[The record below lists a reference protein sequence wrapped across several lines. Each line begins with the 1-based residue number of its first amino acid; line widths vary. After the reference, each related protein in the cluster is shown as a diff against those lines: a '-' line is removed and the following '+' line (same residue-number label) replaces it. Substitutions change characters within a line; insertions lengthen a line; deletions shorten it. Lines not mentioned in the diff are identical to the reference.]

1 MTTTAARTGF
11 AGLALTRLAELF
23 ILLLGLF
30 LIFGGDP
37 EEDLGFLFL
46 WDAAVLLYLAV
57 GIWSVRRRALG
68 APGAAGG
75 VPRPRRRWERVLRPK
90 RFILVFPVLAGFAG
104 LSAALLV
111 LDFSGDDVLGTA
123 IAAFG
128 ALTMVLGWIL
138 LHSGYAR
145 SYRARNEDERGLE
158 FPCTEH
164 PTMPDYLYFSFVMG
178 STFAVSDVAVVSTRM
193 RWHVMLHG
201 ILAFFYNAVVL
212 ATAIGVVTGG

>member
-11 AGLALTRLAELF
+11 VGLALTRLVELF
-23 ILLLGLF
+23 ILLLGVF

-37 EEDLGFLFL
+37 EEDLGLLFL
-46 WDAAVLLYLAV
+46 WDGAALLYLAV
-57 GIWSVRRRALG
+57 GVVAVRRRALG
-68 APGAAGG
+68 APGARDGA
-75 VPRPRRRWERVLRPK
+75 PRRRRRWEHVLRPK
-90 RFILVFPVLAGFAG
+90 RFILVFPVLAGFTG

-111 LDFSGDDVLGTA
+111 LDFRDDDALGPA

-145 SYRARNEDERGLE
+145 SYRARDEDERGLE
-158 FPCTEH
+158 FPRTEH

-178 STFAVSDVAVVSTRM
+178 STFAVSDVAVVGTRM

-212 ATAIGVVTGG
+212 ATAIGVITGR

>member
-1 MTTTAARTGF
+1 MTTTATRTGF
-11 AGLALTRLAELF
+11 AALALTRLVELL

-37 EEDLGFLFL
+37 EEDLGLLLL
-46 WDAAVLLYLAV
+46 WDAAVLAYLAA
-57 GIWSVRRRALG
+57 GIRAVRRRALRG
-68 APGAAGG
+68 PGPGEG
-75 VPRPRRRWERVLRPK
+75 VPRPRRRWEHVLRPR
-90 RFILVFPVLAGFAG
+90 RFILVFPVLAGFTG

-111 LDFSGDDVLGTA
+111 LDFRDDAAVGSA
-123 IAAFG
+123 IAGFG
-128 ALTMVLGWIL
+128 ALTMVLGWVL

-145 SYRARNEDERGLE
+145 SYRARDEDERGLE
-158 FPCTEH
+158 FPGTGR

-178 STFAVSDVAVVSTRM
+178 STFAVSDVAVVTTRM